1 MKILTRQFKNKK
13 LSNTLRRATLFYLN
27 CLNQYNSNIT
37 VHIVQMPDLGADG
50 TCEKISK
57 KEFIIELNSDLKL
70 EHCLITLAHE
80 AVHIKQYLT
89 KQLKTWY
96 LKTGT
101 IDIWEGKRFR
111 NVDYFQQPWEAEA
124 LLLEEQLYIDFV
136 SECYATGTNLWNHA

>member
-1 MKILTRQFKNKK
+1 MKILTRRFKNKK
-13 LSNTLRRATLFYLN
+13 LSNTIKKAASFYLSRLDQN
-27 CLNQYNSNIT
+27 TANVTINI
-37 VHIVQMPDLGADG
+37 IQMPKLGADG

-57 KEFIIELNSDLKL
+57 KEFVIELNDDLKL

-80 AVHIKQYLT
+80 TVHIKQYLT
-89 KQLKTWY
+89 KQLRTWY

-111 NVDYFQQPWEAEA
+111 NVNYFQQPWEAEA

-136 SECYATGTNLWNHA
+136 SECYATGISL

>member
-1 MKILTRQFKNKK
+1 MKILTRQFRNKK
-13 LSNTLRRATLFYLN
+13 LSNTIRRATTFYLQR
-27 CLNQYNSNIT
+27 LNQYIPNVTISIIQIPN
-37 VHIVQMPDLGADG
+37 LGADG

-57 KEFIIELNSDLKL
+57 KEFIIELNDDLKL

-80 AVHIKQYLT
+80 TVHIKQYLT
-89 KQLKTWY
+89 KQLRTWY

-111 NVDYFQQPWEAEA
+111 NVSYFQQPWEAEA

-136 SECYATGTNLWNHA
+136 CECYATGISL

>member
-1 MKILTRQFKNKK
+1 MTRQFKNKK
-13 LSNTLRRATLFYLN
+13 LSNTLRRATSFYLTQ
-27 CLNQYNSNIT
+27 LNQDTSGVT
-37 VHIVQMPDLGADG
+37 VHIVQMPKLGADG
-50 TCEKISK
+50 TCEKVSK
-57 KEFIIELNSDLKL
+57 KEFIIELNDDLKL

-80 AVHIKQYLT
+80 TVHIKQYLT

-111 NVDYFQQPWEAEA
+111 NVNYFQQPWEAEA

-136 SECYATGTNLWNHA
+136 CECYATGVSL

>member
-1 MKILTRQFKNKK
+1 MKILTRRFKNKK
-13 LSNTLRRATLFYLN
+13 LSNTIKRATSFYLSR
-27 CLNQYNSNIT
+27 LDQSTANIT
-37 VHIVQMPDLGADG
+37 ISIIQMPKLGADG

-57 KEFIIELNSDLKL
+57 KEFVIELNDDLKL

-80 AVHIKQYLT
+80 TVHIKQYLT
-89 KQLKTWY
+89 KQLRTWY

-111 NVDYFQQPWEAEA
+111 NVNYFQQPWEAEA

-136 SECYATGTNLWNHA
+136 SECYATGISL